1 MGHVNRTKLDLVDND
16 IVAEG
21 PQALKCL
28 AQLTSLNLAYSRIGD
43 EGAQAL
49 KGLVNLT
56 SLNLAY
62 NGIGDVTPL
71 ASLRNL
77 RSINLSGSRL
87 DHDVPAFWMLP
98 SLQEAILHD
107 ASLPG
112 VPVEILS

>member
-1 MGHVNRTKLDLVDND
+1 VK
-16 IVAEG
+16 
-21 PQALKCL
+21 ALK
-28 AQLTSLNLAYSRIGD
+28 S
-43 EGAQAL
+43 
-49 KGLVNLT
+49 LVNLT
-56 SLNLAY
+56 SLNLAG
-62 NGIGDVTPL
+62 NDIGDVSPL

-112 VPVEILS
+112 VPVEILSKDRSDNCIDRLRAHLRTRSTPTFDRF